1 MVPRPLCTT
10 CRGLP
15 SSLSQ
20 SDGRYQ
26 NETSVLIEE
35 EVRRS
40 TTMTIQEA
48 LNKAN
53 EGGYHIFGSDG
64 MDTYYEGAHR

>member
-1 MVPRPLCTT
+1 MR
-10 CRGLP
+10 CRGPP

-20 SDGRYQ
+20 IDSRYQ
-26 NETSVLIEE
+26 NETSVLREE

-48 LNKAN
+48 LNKAV
-53 EGGYHIFGSDG
+53 EGGYHIYGSDG
-64 MDTYYEGAHR
+64 MDTY

>member
-1 MVPRPLCTT
+1 
-10 CRGLP
+10 
-15 SSLSQ
+15 
-20 SDGRYQ
+20 
-26 NETSVLIEE
+26 
-35 EVRRS
+35 
-40 TTMTIQEA
+40 MTIQEA